1 MLVSSANKI
10 GTDLPV
16 KNFGKSF
23 MCKRKNN
30 GPKTEP
36 WGTPCSVLAQDDVI
50 VCHYTVMFF
59 EICLLGR
66 TGRDCNGYQL

>member
-10 GTDLPV
+10 GRDLSV

-23 MCKRKNN
+23 MYKRKSR

-50 VCHYTVMFF
+50 VVPASLYSNV
-59 EICLLGR
+59 L
-66 TGRDCNGYQL
+66 